1 MTIVA
6 GFLSGTLMAL
16 VFVAHLSLMFVYNPP
31 SFIKTTDPEDNHL
44 ARSILM
50 MHGVALVIWPII
62 GVVIA
67 VAYSAVQGEV
77 SDWVFVVGVLV
88 TELLMAPVLL
98 ILAKGRRLHLLAE
111 FAAFFII
118 FGIVVPILV
127 SKA

>member
-67 VAYSAVQGEV
+67 VAYSAVRGEV